1 MGGSSSQPKEERNE
15 GNFYSNWKTKLR
27 SEIDDKAS
35 LKHVGYEVSKTL
47 GKGSYGK
54 VKRAFSRKYG
64 RNVAIKILDSKQVD
78 ENLRDRFIQREKEV
92 TSIVK
97 HCNIVRCFEI
107 LECGTKIYMI
117 LEYIDNGN
125 LYR

>member
-1 MGGSSSQPKEERNE
+1 MGISSSQPKEGRNE

-35 LKHVGYEVSKTL
+35 LKHVGYQVSKTL

-54 VKRAFSRKYG
+54 VKRAFSRKHG
-64 RNVAIKILDSKQVD
+64 CNVAIKILDSQQVD
-78 ENLRDRFIQREKEV
+78 GNIRDRFIQREKEV

-97 HCNIVRCFEI
+97 HWNIVRCFEI

-117 LEYIDNGN
+117 LEYIENGN